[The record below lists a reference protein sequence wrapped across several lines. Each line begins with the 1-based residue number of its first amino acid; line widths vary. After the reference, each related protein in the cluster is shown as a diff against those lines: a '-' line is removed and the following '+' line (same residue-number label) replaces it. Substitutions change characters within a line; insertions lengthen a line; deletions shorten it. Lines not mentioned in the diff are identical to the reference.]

1 MISNVLLCFH
11 GGRRFF
17 YMLPKLEKQLV
28 NSKNVYSSFQ
38 LVFDVDLA
46 RHVSVCKKK
55 LHCLDLHGEI
65 ITTKLRNA

>member
-46 RHVSVCKKK
+46 RHVSVCKI